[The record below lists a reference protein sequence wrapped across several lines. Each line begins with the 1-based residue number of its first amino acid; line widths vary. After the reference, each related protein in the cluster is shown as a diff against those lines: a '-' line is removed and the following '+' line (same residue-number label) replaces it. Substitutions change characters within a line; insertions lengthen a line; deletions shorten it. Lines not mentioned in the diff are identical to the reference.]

1 MFGHTEYSFNI
12 HTKLAPSIP
21 EGLRVEVG
29 GVHTVRGRIDAG
41 QLPLVELN
49 EGRCFLLHHLVGF
62 SLTQR

>member
-1 MFGHTEYSFNI
+1 MFEHTECSFNI

-49 EGRCFLLHHLVGF
+49 EG
-62 SLTQR
+62 